1 MAYSDLENSSQMLE
15 LRNRQDVTQYFN
27 SLIKLWQEFDLF
39 NTCEWKDPKDAMMFR
54 EMVERDRVI
63 DFLVGLNNDLDDVR
77 GRIAGMKPLPS
88 IEETFV
94 VVRREESRKRYHDG
108 RYPSRAS

>member
-1 MAYSDLENSSQMLE
+1 
-15 LRNRQDVTQYFN
+15 
-27 SLIKLWQEFDLF
+27 
-39 NTCEWKDPKDAMMFR
+39 MFR

-94 VVRREESRKRYHDG
+94 VVQREESRKCIMMGEILVEQVENSTLVVREVDQ
-108 RYPSRAS
+108 